1 MWSHLFDEKDKD
13 RCDEWYKYQV
23 FDDNLIWIIMN
34 IELFILKI
42 CLTCLDLGASKS
54 ADPGGATAAEP
65 GGKCG
70 MRLSLL

>member
-1 MWSHLFDEKDKD
+1 MNHNEY
-13 RCDEWYKYQV
+13 R
-23 FDDNLIWIIMN
+23 IIY
-34 IELFILKI
+34 FKI
-42 CLTCLDLGASKS
+42 CLTCFDLGASKS